1 MNIEPRHDPFVLRRY
16 LALAIKNLRR
26 RLVRTGLTVAGVAL
40 AVTVAVSLGGF
51 MLGYRGAIDK
61 SIDLL
66 GFQVMIM
73 AKGCPYEAATMM
85 LKGGTGL
92 LYLPADIYEKV
103 KNDPE
108 IASITPIFVGVAQ
121 KQGSGIRDAGE
132 EKNFLIVSGID
143 VPSYQVMKPWITFK
157 KGPGYENGRWFSP
170 ESRNEI
176 VLGFEAAEYE
186 QRKVGD
192 TFYASI
198 TPAGLPNPVQHELKV
213 VGVLDRTGTQDDGTV
228 FLPLDVTREYFGRP
242 GQLTIL
248 GIKLKEFNAFNMRQ
262 FEARW
267 LKLPEVQV
275 VGLQQVKNTLVS
287 LVATAQ
293 TMIAAVA
300 IIAIIVAFIG
310 VINTILMSVYER
322 TSEIGIMKA
331 LGARRESIFQLIWL
345 ETVMICFAGAVAGS
359 VLAVIGSGLVEKAIK
374 SVADMGVS
382 GSIVQITPMVV
393 GYAVLGAV
401 ILGFFAGL
409 YPAWRASSMRPVE
422 AINRGN

>member
-1 MNIEPRHDPFVLRRY
+1 MTVETRSDPFILRRY
-16 LALAIKNLRR
+16 AALAIKNLRR

-61 SIDLL
+61 SIDML

-92 LYLPADIYEKV
+92 LYLPSDIYEKV
-103 KNDPE
+103 KGDPE

-121 KQGSGIRDAGE
+121 KQGSGIRDEGQ
-132 EKNFLIVSGID
+132 EKNFLIVSGIE
-143 VPSYQVMKPWITFK
+143 VASYQVMKPWITFK
-157 KGPGYENGRWFSP
+157 KGPGYAGGRWFAR
-170 ESRNEI
+170 ESRKEV

-198 TPAGLPNPVQHELKV
+198 TPAGLPNPVLHELKV
-213 VGVLDRTGTQDDGTV
+213 VGVLDRTGTQDDGTI

-248 GIKLKEFNAFNMRQ
+248 GIKLKEFNTYNMRQ
-262 FEARW
+262 FETRW

-275 VGLQQVKNTLVS
+275 VGLQQVKNTLVG

-310 VINTILMSVYER
+310 VINTILMSVHER

-345 ETVMICFAGAVAGS
+345 ETVMICFSGAVVGS
-359 VLAVIGSGLVEKAIK
+359 LLAIVGSDLVEKAIK

-382 GSIVQITPMVV
+382 GSIVQITPAVI